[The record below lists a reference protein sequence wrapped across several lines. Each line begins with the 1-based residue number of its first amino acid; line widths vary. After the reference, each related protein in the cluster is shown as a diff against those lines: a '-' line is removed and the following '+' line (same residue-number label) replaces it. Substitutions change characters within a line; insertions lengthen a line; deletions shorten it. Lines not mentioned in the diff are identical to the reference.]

1 MKFPVLWLY
10 LERATSLLVIDD
22 YYVPP
27 SISKV
32 YIYIYIYILFVN
44 LSEKKKSMSVFVF
57 VEFCHRKRKR
67 FFPANVPMFQMVK
80 IEA

>member
-27 SISKV
+27 SINKV
-32 YIYIYIYILFVN
+32 CIYIYILFVN

-67 FFPANVPMFQMVK
+67 FFPANVPTFQMVK

>member
-27 SISKV
+27 SINKV
-32 YIYIYIYILFVN
+32 YTRIPVKSLETIIKIIIDNQKLLLVIIIRLTL
-44 LSEKKKSMSVFVF
+44 LSLLIIITSTY
-57 VEFCHRKRKR
+57 
-67 FFPANVPMFQMVK
+67 
-80 IEA
+80 

>member
-27 SISKV
+27 SINKV
-32 YIYIYIYILFVN
+32 YTRIPVKSLETIIKIIIDN
-44 LSEKKKSMSVFVF
+44 KKLLLVIIIT
-57 VEFCHRKRKR
+57 
-67 FFPANVPMFQMVK
+67 NY
-80 IEA
+80 